1 MGFSLSSIFDTFYL
15 LSWKEMVMIAIGL
28 VLIYLAIVREYEP
41 TLLLPIGF
49 GCILANLGMSSY
61 QTFESTEIING
72 QLETITK
79 SGFMKVLYD
88 AGISTELFP
97 LLIFIGVGAMI
108 DFRPL
113 LAMPK
118 MVILGA
124 AGQFGIYGTLI
135 LAAALAKY
143 IPNLNWGLAE
153 AASIGTI
160 GAIDGPTAIYV
171 TSKIAPQI
179 LGPVA
184 VAAYSYMSLIP
195 IIQPPVMKALT
206 SRKDRMIR
214 MEYAPRPVSDRAIIV
229 FPMLVTIAISIISP
243 AAAPLIAALMLGN
256 LMKESNVV
264 DRLDKASQNE
274 IINVST
280 LFLGL
285 TVGGTMTGE
294 QFLNFG
300 VLIIMVLGLFA
311 FVLDTVAGVL
321 FGQLMKVITGGKI
334 NPLIGACGISA
345 FPMAG
350 RIAAQMALEED
361 DGNFILMHAMGA
373 NTAGQLGS
381 VVAGGVLLALVQSI
395 LGI

>member
-1 MGFSLSSIFDTFYL
+1 MNLSGIFDSFYH
-15 LSWKEMVMIAIGL
+15 LSWQNGVMLVIGF
-28 VLIYLAIVREYEP
+28 VLIALAIIKEYEP

-49 GCILANLGMSSY
+49 GCVLANLGMDS
-61 QTFESTEIING
+61 G
-72 QLETITK
+72 V
-79 SGFMKVLYD
+79 GFMKVIYD

-135 LAAALAKY
+135 LGCILAKLF
-143 IPNLNWGLAE
+143 PQLGWGLAE

-171 TSKIAPQI
+171 ASQIAPHM
-179 LGPVA
+179 LGPIA

-195 IIQPPVMKALT
+195 IIQPPIMKALT
-206 SRKDRMIR
+206 SKKDRQIH
-214 MEYAPRPVSDRAIIV
+214 MEYAPREVSNRAVIV

-243 AAAPLIAALMLGN
+243 DAAPLIAALMLGN
-256 LMKESNVV
+256 LMKESGVV
-264 DRLDKASQNE
+264 DRLDKAAQNE

-285 TVGGTMTGE
+285 AVGGTMTGE
-294 QFLNFG
+294 SFLNWG
-300 VLIIMVLGLFA
+300 VLFIMALGLLA
-311 FVLDTVAGVL
+311 FILDTVAGVL
-321 FGQLMKVITGGKI
+321 FGQLMKIITGGKI

-350 RIAAQMALEED
+350 RIAAQIALED
-361 DGNFILMHAMGA
+361 DPDNFILMHAMGA
-373 NTAGQLGS
+373 NTSGQLGS
-381 VVAGGVLLALVQSI
+381 VVAGGVLLALVKTF
-395 LGI
+395 L